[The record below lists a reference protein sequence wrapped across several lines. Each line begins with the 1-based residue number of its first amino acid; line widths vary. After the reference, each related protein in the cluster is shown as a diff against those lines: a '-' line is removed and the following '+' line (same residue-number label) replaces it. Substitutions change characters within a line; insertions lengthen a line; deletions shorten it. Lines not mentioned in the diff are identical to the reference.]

1 MTILRLF
8 DDFLTDLPTAPPPAS
23 TPSNS
28 TTIWAALVDESVDEL
43 VLSLEVSVSPPSP
56 PTPTPPFPGLV
67 VDSVLPEV
75 FNIEVSGAAIR
86 LGS

>member
-1 MTILRLF
+1 MTILQLL
-8 DDFLTDLPTAPPPAS
+8 DNFLTNLPTAPPPAS

-28 TTIWAALVDESVDEL
+28 ITIWAALVNESVDEL
-43 VLSLEVSVSPPSP
+43 VLSLEVSVSLPST

-67 VDSVLPEV
+67 VDSVLLEV